1 MPSNLNAL
9 LIAWAISLI
18 VIIGGTVYLQL
29 SYDDTDHAEA
39 HESDS
44 HAPSDTED
52 NQHADADV
60 SAPGEEG
67 NTDSN
72 VSLPETNQQSIGAD
86 ASTLP
91 KTSINAIDPALLEE
105 TRSGTVP
112 TIASDGR
119 QSSLFYA
126 SPVKVR
132 DDLPRIAIIIT
143 DIGRRN
149 RQTKRALDTL
159 PSAVTLAFSPYG
171 TDLDKWSDAARQK
184 GHESL
189 LMVPMEPTNSTQNDA
204 GPFALLTTN
213 NSRQNLNLLRSSMS
227 RFQGYVGIINHM
239 GSRFT
244 AVSDGLNPVM
254 NEISSRG
261 LMFVDSRA
269 TQFSRAA
276 EMSRALNIPTA
287 INNGYI
293 DNQPNQAAISAELT
307 KLESRARTLGA
318 SVGIIRAYPISI
330 NAVKEWAAGLEN
342 RGYQLVPI
350 SQVADRQP
358 LSR

>member
-1 MPSNLNAL
+1 MNAL

-29 SYDDTDHAEA
+29 SYDGADHVEEHVLDDQPSTNRDNNQFSKVDLDEAEEKNDTN
-39 HESDS
+39 SDVVT
-44 HAPSDTED
+44 P
-52 NQHADADV
+52 
-60 SAPGEEG
+60 
-67 NTDSN
+67 
-72 VSLPETNQQSIGAD
+72 LPEPQTPIPDTITSSD
-86 ASTLP
+86 
-91 KTSINAIDPALLEE
+91 TSINAVDLALLEE

-112 TIASDGR
+112 AIAPDGR
-119 QSSLFYA
+119 QPSLFYA
-126 SPVKVR
+126 SPIKV
-132 DDLPRIAIIIT
+132 DNDLPRIAIIIT
-143 DIGRRN
+143 DIGRRS
-149 RQTKRALDTL
+149 RQTQRALDTL
-159 PSAVTLAFSPYG
+159 PAAVTLAFSPYG
-171 TDLDKWSDAARQK
+171 TDLNKWSDIARQK

-189 LMVPMEPTNSTQNDA
+189 LMIPMEPTNAAQNDA

-227 RFQGYVGIINHM
+227 RLQGYVGVINHM

-244 AVSDGLNPVM
+244 AVSDGLTPVM
-254 NEISSRG
+254 NELSARG

-287 INNGYI
+287 INNAYI
-293 DNQPNQAAISAELT
+293 DNQPNQGAISTELT
-307 KLESRARTLGA
+307 KLEGRARTLGA

-330 NAVKEWAAGLEN
+330 NAVNEWAAGLKA

-350 SQVADRQP
+350 TQVADRQP